1 MGNKYV
7 RMRAPGEARG
17 LEQRT
22 HGVRGWIFRAG
33 VWEIKKLDAEEAE
46 FLKRYRNP
54 RGVRL
59 FDVCDSE
66 AEALR
71 VVADRKREM
80 AAASL
85 TVTPSAMRGQV
96 GIAGTDDDLVAI
108 ATAEMTATRAAP
120 RRPTPEESLAAEAE
134 ALAMAAEAAAAMTN
148 QDDESQ
154 KTDSEQKSHGEL
166 MALLV
171 STIGHDLARAA
182 IEKFGDDL
190 PEIIVRNPGKLASV
204 AGIGRRS
211 VAKVKRAVERAD
223 WQ

>member
-1 MGNKYV
+1 MSNKYV

-134 ALAMAAEAAAAMTN
+134 AVAMAAEAAAAAVEETEEEEQS
-148 QDDESQ
+148 QDE
-154 KTDSEQKSHGEL
+154 TL
-166 MALLV
+166 ALLV
-171 STIGHDLARAA
+171 SAIGHDLAKAA
-182 IEKFGDDL
+182 QDKFSDDL
-190 PEIIVRNPGKLASV
+190 QRVVLEDPSRLSSV
-204 AGIGRRS
+204 PGIGRRT
-211 VAKVKRAVERAD
+211 VEKVRRAVRRASER
-223 WQ
+223 